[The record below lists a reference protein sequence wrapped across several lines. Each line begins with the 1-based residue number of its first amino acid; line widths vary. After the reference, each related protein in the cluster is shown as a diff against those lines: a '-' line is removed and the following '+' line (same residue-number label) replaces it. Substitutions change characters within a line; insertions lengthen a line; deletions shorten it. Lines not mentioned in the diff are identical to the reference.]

1 MTQLVIGVGEIGS
14 AIKQVLDCDGYDE
27 FKKMTEVQN
36 EYDVLHICFPYND
49 DFIHQVKSY
58 QRWFNPILTIIH
70 STVPIGTSEILRSV
84 SSPVRGVHPHLF
96 EGVKTFVKFFGGEK
110 SRTAAKL
117 FTNVGIKTQIH
128 PDSRTIEAMKLWDT
142 TIYGFNIILE
152 KAIHEYC
159 EKHNLDFDIIYTQA
173 NQTYN
178 DGYREL
184 DMPQFQKYVLGH
196 RDGKIGGH
204 CVIPNCDL
212 LDSWVPELIK
222 DKNNQ

>member
-14 AIKQVLDCDGYDE
+14 AIKQILDCDGYDE
-27 FKKMTEVQN
+27 FKKMTEVEN

-49 DFIHQVKSY
+49 DFIHQVKAY
-58 QRWFNPILTIIH
+58 QKRFNPVLTIIH

-84 SSPVRGVHPHLF
+84 SSPVRGVHPHLY

-117 FTNVGIKTQIH
+117 FSNVGIKTQTH
-128 PDSRTIEAMKLWDT
+128 PDSRTTEAMKLWDT
-142 TIYGFNIILE
+142 TMYGFNIILE

-159 EKHNLDFDIIYTQA
+159 EKNNLDFDIIYTQA

-184 DMPQFQKYVLGH
+184 GMPQFQKYVLNH

-212 LDSWVPELIK
+212 LESWVAELIK
-222 DKNNQ
+222 NKNNQ

>member
-1 MTQLVIGVGEIGS
+1 MKQLVIGVGEIGM

-27 FKKMTEVQN
+27 FKNMTDVAD
-36 EYDVLHICFPYND
+36 EYDVLHICFPYGVLFEMQVND
-49 DFIHQVKSY
+49 YKS
-58 QRWFNPILTIIH
+58 RFNPILVVVH
-70 STVPIGTSEILRSV
+70 STVPIGTCDKLKAV

-96 EGVKTFVKFFGGEK
+96 EGVKTFVKFFGGEHCK
-110 SRTAAKL
+110 TAARL
-117 FTNVGIKTQIH
+117 FSDVGVKTQTH
-128 PDSRTIEAMKLWDT
+128 PDARTTEAMKLWDT
-142 TIYGFNIILE
+142 TMYGFNIILE
-152 KAIHEYC
+152 KAIYEYC
-159 EKHNLDFDIIYTQA
+159 EKYNLDFDIVYTQA

-212 LDSWVPELIK
+212 LDSWVGELIK